1 MTTKEKSLTIT
12 AITGQTI
19 PDISTRSTIQHE
31 AVEVLGPETWR
42 QNPETAAQIII
53 KILGANYG
61 THNVTSDTET
71 LAQDIIDGGIVPF
84 ITPEHDACAALI
96 QLGQFDVELGRAACL
111 PGTNGGKSAP
121 IYTAFEAWRSGAV
134 FPQSQVLRAEVRTAK
149 PTKEVPGGLATQAI
163 FLRKCRL
170 NFCPTAIGPFFH
182 HGCPDRQEMFIL
194 ASTCKNPTEIISM
207 AKTVVI
213 PDVIF
218 ADKAEEEILSEMWK
232 MTFGTSIQLESA
244 NRTGDCGFG
253 VQDEGPFI
261 ILSPTKEIDF
271 DWQRVLSERFEEDKR
286 FALARFP
293 LSEATPPFISGGI
306 GSLKKLGFKLV
317 GFEPI
322 LDRKGWSIDLLM
334 GKLSKKG
341 RQRLVSP
348 CFTEGVFTHHLEDL
362 LLQNSITWRKNE
374 K

>member
-1 MTTKEKSLTIT
+1 MTIKEKSLTIT

-19 PDISTRSTIQHE
+19 PDISTRSTIRHE
-31 AVEVLGPETWR
+31 AVEVLDPETWR

-207 AKTVVI
+207 AKTIIVPNI
-213 PDVIF
+213 IF
-218 ADKAEEEILSEMWK
+218 TSPTEENMLNEMWR
-232 MTFGTSIQLESA
+232 MAFETNIRLESVDK
-244 NRTGDCGFG
+244 RVDCGFSI
-253 VQDEGPFI
+253 QDDGPFI
-261 ILSPTKEIDF
+261 TLLPTKKTDF
-271 DWQRVLSERFEEDKR
+271 DWKRALLKGFDMGQR
-286 FALARFP
+286 FALARLP
-293 LSEATPPFISGGI
+293 LNKTTSPVINGGI
-306 GSLKKLGFKLV
+306 EDLRNFGFKLV
-317 GFEPI
+317 GFEPTFNQNGI
-322 LDRKGWSIDLLM
+322 SISLLM
-334 GKLSKKG
+334 GKLSKEGQQK
-341 RQRLVSP
+341 LISS
-348 CFTEGVFTHHLEDL
+348 CFPEGVFTHHLEDL
-362 LLQNSITWRKNE
+362 LLQNTINWRENE